1 MALERFAFAN
11 LLAGRLA
18 DAAVAGT
25 EGLRLAHDMGQD
37 ELTAHHLVS
46 PALVAAWRGEVVAC
60 RGYARQAND
69 LAASRRLGLIA
80 SSTTWA
86 LGLVELGLGMPTE
99 AL

>member
-1 MALERFAFAN
+1 
-11 LLAGRLA
+11 
-18 DAAVAGT
+18 
-25 EGLRLAHDMGQD
+25 MGQD

-46 PALVAAWRGEVVAC
+46 PALVAAWRGEVDAC

-86 LGLVELGLGMPTE
+86 LGLVELGLGRPTE